1 MARTKVRGVAIK
13 DGMWETLRSLSA
25 KENRNMSELIREA
38 LNDLF
43 EKKSRRNYDPASDR
57 FK

>member
-13 DGMWETLRSLSA
+13 DGMWEALRELGV

-43 EKKSRRNYDPASDR
+43 DKKSRRNYDPVSDR